1 LGYFRDSVGIN
12 KKQKEMSKVYTK
24 WWFNKRWATRR
35 TIKALVKEN
44 PNWSDLGE
52 KVQRLVKTW
61 EK

>member
-1 LGYFRDSVGIN
+1 
-12 KKQKEMSKVYTK
+12 MSKVYTK

-52 KVQRLVKTW
+52 KVQRLVRLGKSKW
-61 EK
+61 LGVE